1 MTGNLSAILG
11 QSFVASDV
19 PQSEY
24 KLLPEGEYVLQ
35 VVGSEIKP
43 TAKGG
48 TQLVIDFTVV
58 GSQYDGSMLKE
69 RLNIVNDNQTAVE
82 IAFQTLAKIV
92 QASGLDAINDSSEL
106 HGKKVIGKV
115 VIKKGT
121 GTYRASDGT
130 ERPSADQNQ
139 IKSFHPVGFTQ
150 STPTAQPQA
159 QPNAAA
165 PVAGAKKMPWA
176 K

>member
-35 VVGSEIKP
+35 IVGSEIKP

-48 TQLVIDFTVV
+48 TQLVIDFAVL
-58 GSQYDGSMLKE
+58 GSQYDGSVLKE

-92 QASGLDAINDSSEL
+92 QATGLDAINDSSEL
-106 HGKKVIGKV
+106 HGKKVLGKV
-115 VIKKGT
+115 IVKKGT
-121 GTYRASDGT
+121 GTYVKDGV
-130 ERPSADQNQ
+130 EKPSADQNQ
-139 IKSFHPVGFTQ
+139 IKSFHPIGLTT
-150 STPTAQPQA
+150 STPTQPQQA
-159 QPNAAA
+159 SSEAAA
-165 PVAGAKKMPWA
+165 PATGAKKMPWA

>member
-11 QSFVASDV
+11 QKFVASDV

-35 VVGSEIKP
+35 IVGSEIKP

-58 GSQYDGSMLKE
+58 GSQFDGAVLKE

-92 QASGLDAINDSSEL
+92 SAVGLDAINDSSEL
-106 HGKKVIGKV
+106 HGKKLIGKIV
-115 VIKKGT
+115 VKKGT
-121 GTYRASDGT
+121 GTYTATDGT
-130 ERPSADQNQ
+130 QKPSADQNQ
-139 IKSFHPVGFTQ
+139 IKSFHAVALGQT
-150 STPTAQPQA
+150 TPTIAQA
-159 QPNAAA
+159 QPATAA
-165 PVAGAKKMPWA
+165 PETGAKKMPWA

>member
-58 GSQYDGSMLKE
+58 GSQYDGSVLKE

-106 HGKKVIGKV
+106 HGKKMLGKV

-121 GTYRASDGT
+121 GTYRATDGT

-139 IKSFHPVGFTQ
+139 IKSFHVVALGQT
-150 STPTAQPQA
+150 TPTIAQA
-159 QPNAAA
+159 QPATAA

>member
-1 MTGNLSAILG
+1 MTGNLAAILG
-11 QSFVASDV
+11 QKFIASDV

-24 KLLPEGEYVLQ
+24 KLLPEGDYVVQ

-58 GSQYDGSMLKE
+58 GSTYDSCVLRE

-92 QASGLDAINDSSEL
+92 TASGLEAINDSSEL
-106 HGKKVIGKV
+106 HGKKMMAKV
-115 VIKKGT
+115 VIKKGA
-121 GTYRASDGT
+121 GTYTATDGT
-130 ERPSADQNQ
+130 QKPSADQNQ
-139 IKSFHPVGFTQ
+139 IKSFMTLGQT
-150 STPTAQPQA
+150 TPTTAQA
-159 QPNAAA
+159 QPATAA
-165 PVAGAKKMPWA
+165 PETGKKMPWA

>member
-35 VVGSEIKP
+35 IVGSEIKP

-58 GSQYDGSMLKE
+58 GSQYDGSVLKE

-92 QASGLDAINDSSEL
+92 SASGLDAINDSSEL
-106 HGKKVIGKV
+106 HGKKMIGKV
-115 VIKKGT
+115 VVKKGT
-121 GTYRASDGT
+121 GTYTATDGT
-130 ERPSADQNQ
+130 QKPSSDQNQ
-139 IKSFHPVGFTQ
+139 IKSFHPCGLTT
-150 STPTAQPQA
+150 STPMQKPQA
-159 QPNAAA
+159 QPATAA
-165 PVAGAKKMPWA
+165 PETGAKKMPWA